1 MCKKSQQDSRV
12 APSRS
17 AVTPLNETVPHGH
30 GWLELC
36 TLSSA
41 QPLVVKLRCA
51 AHANTVV
58 FSVDFVHFL
67 TVFYPFSYRERI

>member
-1 MCKKSQQDSRV
+1 MWRV

-17 AVTPLNETVPHGH
+17 AVTPLNKTAPHGH
-30 GWLELC
+30 GWHELC

-51 AHANTVV
+51 AHANAVV
-58 FSVDFVHFL
+58 FSVQISFTCIPFFL
-67 TVFYPFSYRERI
+67 LLVVGSVYSSV